1 MKRISILLYFVVF
14 TICCIGQ
21 VNSNKLRF
29 RNNGEFRILQFTD
42 CHYKYGKSASEDCI
56 TLIETMTMIEDVD
69 LIVFTGDNVYA
80 DNVQKALN
88 ELFRPVHVTNI
99 PFIVIF
105 GNHDHQFDMTQEE
118 QWDFIRTYANNC
130 QPDRPVNS
138 TYPDFV
144 IPIYSNKGDKISQL
158 IYNFDTHAGYKVRDI
173 SRYDWL
179 SFDQIAWYRQQSKRY
194 TRENGGNPLPSI
206 SFIHIPIPEYTEA
219 YNYYSMG
226 GRKDK
231 TIPGVIGTKK
241 ENVSCPKLNSGFFK
255 SVLDCGDI
263 RAIFC
268 GHDHNNDF
276 ALTWHNI
283 LLAYG
288 RFSGGNTVYNDL
300 GKNGARIIVLH
311 ENSKRIDT
319 YIRLVNGD
327 AINRCVY
334 PDDFEGF

>member
-1 MKRISILLYFVVF
+1 MKKIPSFIFLFIIS
-14 TICCIGQ
+14 ICCIAQ
-21 VNSNKLRF
+21 ENDNKLRF
-29 RNNGEFRILQFTD
+29 RKNGEFKILQFTD
-42 CHYKYGKSASEDCI
+42 CHYKWAKSASEDCL
-56 TLIETMTMIEDVD
+56 TLIESMTLIEDVD

-80 DNVQKALN
+80 NHVEDALN
-88 ELFRPVHVTNI
+88 DLFRRIRITNI

-105 GNHDHQFDMTQEE
+105 GNHDHQFDMTQNE
-118 QWDFIRTYANNC
+118 QWDFFRTYTNNC
-130 QPDRPVNS
+130 QPDRPANS

-144 IPIYSNKGDKISQL
+144 VPIYSSKGDRISQL
-158 IYNFDTHAGYKVRDI
+158 IYNFDTHAGYKTRQI

-179 SFDQIAWYRQQSKRY
+179 WFDQIVWYRQQSKRY
-194 TRENGGNPLPSI
+194 TRENGGTPIPSI
-206 SFIHIPIPEYTEA
+206 SFIHIPIPEYAEA
-219 YNYYSMG
+219 YDFYSRG
-226 GRKDK
+226 KK
-231 TIPGVIGTKK
+231 NEKAIPGVIGTKK

-255 SVLDCGDI
+255 SILECGDI

-300 GKNGARIIVLH
+300 GKNGARLIVLH
-311 ENSKRIDT
+311 ENSNKIDT

-327 AINRCVY
+327 VINNCVY